1 MKLFDEKGKL
11 FGKINIIDLLVII
24 VILVALAVVGVKVF
38 GGDKADNLPPSS
50 VTSTPPSASPAAPV
64 ASSTPAPTPAPT
76 PSPIPTPVFPVES
89 KLTYT
94 VRVTAQ
100 QKETAERLAEYVD
113 FAEGKK
119 DQIMHSGVMIEDAYV
134 VDFWTEPC
142 RYNVTSTGEME
153 MISAVEAEAAGLV
166 DICLVVESIVP
177 DAVTSKVGTL
187 EVRIGKPHLLK
198 TTHFEFINGITV
210 DCEWEPVEE

>member
-1 MKLFDEKGKL
+1 MKVFDEKGKL
-11 FGKINIIDLLVII
+11 FGKINIIDLLVI
-24 VILVALAVVGVKVF
+24 VVVLAALLVVGIKVL
-38 GGDKADNLPPSS
+38 GGRDKADDLPPSS
-50 VTSTPPSASPAAPV
+50 ATSVTPEKPSATSKPTT
-64 ASSTPAPTPAPT
+64 TPT
-76 PSPIPTPVFPVES
+76 PTPVLPVES

-100 QKETAERLAEYVD
+100 QKEIAERLVEYVD
-113 FAEGKK
+113 FTAGKK
-119 DQIMHSGVMIEDAYV
+119 DQLMHSGVMIEDAYV

-142 RYNVTSTGEME
+142 RYNVTSDGVME
-153 MISAVEAEAAGLV
+153 MISAAEAEAAGLV

-210 DCEWEPVEE
+210 DCVWEPVEE

>member
-1 MKLFDEKGKL
+1 MKVFDEKGKL
-11 FGKINIIDLLVII
+11 FGKINIIDLLVIV
-24 VILVALAVVGVKVF
+24 VILVALLVVGIKVL
-38 GGDKADNLPPSS
+38 GSRDKAEDLPPSS
-50 VTSTPPSASPAAPV
+50 TNSADPADPSASDSDATSVLHA
-64 ASSTPAPTPAPT
+64 
-76 PSPIPTPVFPVES
+76 ES

-100 QKETAERLAEYVD
+100 QKEIAERLEEYVD
-113 FAEGKK
+113 FTEGKK
-119 DQIMHSGVMIEDAYV
+119 DQLMHGGAVIENAYV

-142 RYNVTSTGEME
+142 RYNVTSAGVVE
-153 MISAVEAEAAGLV
+153 MISAAEAEAAGLV

-210 DCEWEPVEE
+210 DCVWEPVEE